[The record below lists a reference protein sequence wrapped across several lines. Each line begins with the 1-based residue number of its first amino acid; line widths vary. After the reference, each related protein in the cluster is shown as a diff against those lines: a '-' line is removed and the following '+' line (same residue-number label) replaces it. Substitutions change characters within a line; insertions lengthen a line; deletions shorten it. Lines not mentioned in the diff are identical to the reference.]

1 MSATKELL
9 LPMMAAMAGFDSVY
23 AYQRELQKRDDLDR
37 EYDEYEYWKSIH
49 DGTYFLKGYDKEE
62 K

>member
-23 AYQRELQKRDDLDR
+23 AYQIELQKRDKLDQEWE
-37 EYDEYEYWKSIH
+37 EYCYWKSIH
-49 DGTYFLKGYDKEE
+49 DGTYFNTGYKKED
-62 K
+62 